1 MLANIPYDWILWE
14 MELPRLQ
21 VMDEPT
27 TAQLGDPG
35 TIHIPDKPTK
45 RCGKNTASC
54 TDLFPRPEFMRFSTS
69 MTGWWFGT
77 SILLSHILGI
87 IILID

>member
-1 MLANIPYDWILWE
+1 MYGIYANIYHQYTPVMLANIPYDWILWE

-54 TDLFPRPEFMRFSTS
+54 TDLFPRPEFMRFPH
-69 MTGWWFGT
+69 
-77 SILLSHILGI
+77 L
-87 IILID
+87 